1 MQDGQILEMTDGLKL
16 GGVTIILRET
26 KPILPSLGDLLE
38 VSQMERKLPNTDLA
52 HLENQDRTPLVPVQD
67 VDFRIRLNK
76 PTNYLAIRAIGNA
89 AALYANGK
97 LLCDYYLYGDTWIVD
112 LREVDFDAE
121 LILKILPLNEENKKN
136 IYLEN
141 DMPIGVH
148 APEVYAF
155 DF

>member
-1 MQDGQILEMTDGLKL
+1 
-16 GGVTIILRET
+16 
-26 KPILPSLGDLLE
+26 
-38 VSQMERKLPNTDLA
+38 MERTLPNTDLA
-52 HLENQDRTPLVPVQD
+52 HLENRDRTPLVPVQD

-141 DMPIGVH
+141 DMLIGVH

-155 DF
+155 DFQ